1 MDYQVLYRKYRPSN
15 FDELMGQDHIVRLLK
30 NSVIENK
37 LAHTYLFT
45 GPRGTGKTSSARIF
59 ARTINCENPKDGLPC
74 GKCASCANFNSS
86 PDIVEIDAASNT
98 GVDNIRNIIE
108 EVMIAP
114 SSMKYKVYIM
124 DEVHMLSKSAW
135 NAFLKVLEEPPEYV
149 VFILATTD
157 VQNVPVTVLS
167 RCQRLDFRRI
177 DRPKIV
183 DNLSKVCKAEKIKIT
198 DDALEEISYLA
209 DGGMRDALSILDQL
223 SKAADK
229 IDIDVIKNNYG
240 TVTIDEINELYNN
253 ILHNDIDALVNNLN
267 NIKMTGIDIKI
278 LINKMLDCYVEKAV
292 DMKKRNLST
301 IAFNQIK
308 KLIETLNEISGK
320 LNYSSNGFLMLELEL
335 ISFINDDETK
345 LSTREINQIIS
356 REIRE
361 NDRQVN
367 VNDCIESDENGHYKM
382 CDEFINIRI
391 NNAFVNASKD
401 YKLDAHEKW
410 VNFLN
415 EIKTQTIKEFNSLV
429 DKTVV
434 QVASDTNM
442 IIVCKNET
450 TKLIGNNKLYDIEN
464 KFNDI
469 NKSKYSFIF
478 ITEKEWKELLSNF
491 DKDKKYKI
499 QKEDKYVNDKS
510 DTVSLA
516 ESLFDDQIEVK

>member
-59 ARTINCENPKDGLPC
+59 AKTINCEDPKDGIPC
-74 GKCASCANFNSS
+74 GECAACQNFNSS

-114 SSMKYKVYIM
+114 SFMKYKVYIM

-157 VQNVPVTVLS
+157 VQNVPITVLS

-177 DRPKIV
+177 DRNRIV
-183 DNLSKVCKAEKIKIT
+183 DNLKKVCKSEGIKAT
-198 DDALEEISYLA
+198 DEALEEISYLS

-223 SKAADK
+223 SKASDK

-240 TVTIDEINELYNN
+240 TVTVDEINELYNN
-253 ILHNDIDALVNNLN
+253 ILHNDIDTLVNSLK
-267 NIKMTGIDIKI
+267 NIKLTGIDIKI
-278 LINKMLDCYVEKAV
+278 LINKMLDCYIDKAV

-301 IAFNQIK
+301 QAFNQIK
-308 KLIETLNEISGK
+308 KLIESLNDISGK

-345 LSTREINQIIS
+345 LSSREISQIIS
-356 REIRE
+356 REIIDDE
-361 NDRQVN
+361 CQVD
-367 VNDCIESDENGHYKM
+367 VNQYIDKNTHYNM
-382 CDEFINIRI
+382 CEEFINIRI
-391 NNAFVNASKD
+391 NNSFVNASKD
-401 YKLDAHEKW
+401 YKQTCHDLWIKFMD
-410 VNFLN
+410 
-415 EIKTQTIKEFNSLV
+415 EINNMKLKEFNLLV
-429 DKTVV
+429 GKTMV
-434 QVASDTNM
+434 QVASDNN
-442 IIVCKNET
+442 ILLVSKSESV
-450 TKLIGNNKLYDIEN
+450 KLVGNNKLYEIEN
-464 KFNDI
+464 KFNEI
-469 NKSKYSFIF
+469 NNTKYKLIF
-478 ITEKEWKELLSNF
+478 ITEKDWKDLLSNF
-491 DKDKKYKI
+491 DKDKVYKI
-499 QKEDKYVNDKS
+499 MKEDKYVNETA

-516 ESLFDDQIEVK
+516 ESLFDDKIEVK

>member
-59 ARTINCENPKDGLPC
+59 ARTINCEHPVDGIPC
-74 GKCASCANFNSS
+74 GECASCQNFNNS

-98 GVDNIRNIIE
+98 GVDNIRNIID

-114 SSMKYKVYIM
+114 SFMKYKVYIM

-177 DRPKIV
+177 DRNRIV
-183 DNLSKVCKAEKIKIT
+183 DNLRKVCNSENINIT
-198 DDALEEISYLA
+198 DDALDEISYLS

-223 SKAADK
+223 SKASDK

-240 TVTIDEINELYNN
+240 TVTLDEITELYNN
-253 ILHNDIDALVNNLN
+253 ILHNDINTLVNNLN
-267 NIKMTGIDIKI
+267 DIKLTGIDIKI
-278 LINKMLDCYVEKAV
+278 LINKMLDCYIDKAV
-292 DMKKRNLST
+292 EIKKRNLST
-301 IAFNQIK
+301 QAFNQIK
-308 KLIETLNEISGK
+308 KIIETLNDISGK

-335 ISFINDDETK
+335 ISFINDDDTK
-345 LSTREINQIIS
+345 LSNREITQIIS
-356 REIRE
+356 REIIEEECKVDVNQYIE
-361 NDRQVN
+361 NNNHYNMCEEFMSIRVN
-367 VNDCIESDENGHYKM
+367 NT
-382 CDEFINIRI
+382 
-391 NNAFVNASKD
+391 FVNASK
-401 YKLDAHEKW
+401 E
-410 VNFLN
+410 F
-415 EIKTQTIKEFNSLV
+415 KTQCFDMWTKFIDTISKDNIKEFMLLV
-429 DKTVV
+429 GKSIV

-442 IIVCKNET
+442 IIVVKSESI
-450 TKLIGNNKLYDIEN
+450 KLVANNKLYDIES
-464 KFNDI
+464 KFNEI
-469 NKSKYSFIF
+469 NKSKYKMIF
-478 ITEKEWKELLSNF
+478 ITEKEWKDLLSDF
-491 DKDKKYKI
+491 DKNKKYSI
-499 QKEDKYVNDKS
+499 EKEDKYVNDSS

-516 ESLFDDQIEVK
+516 ETLFDDKIEVK

>member
-59 ARTINCENPKDGLPC
+59 AKTINCENPKDGIPC
-74 GKCASCANFNSS
+74 GECAACQNFNSS
-86 PDIVEIDAASNT
+86 TDIVEIDAASNT

-114 SSMKYKVYIM
+114 SFMKYKVYIM

-157 VQNVPVTVLS
+157 VQNVPITVLS

-177 DRPKIV
+177 DRNRIV
-183 DNLSKVCKAEKIKIT
+183 DNLKKVCKSEEIKAT
-198 DDALEEISYLA
+198 DEALEEISYLS

-223 SKAADK
+223 SKASDK

-240 TVTIDEINELYNN
+240 TVTVDEINELYNN
-253 ILHNDIDALVNNLN
+253 ILHNDIDTLVNSLN
-267 NIKMTGIDIKI
+267 NIKLTGIDIKI
-278 LINKMLDCYVEKAV
+278 LINKMLDCYIDKAV

-301 IAFNQIK
+301 QAFNQIK
-308 KLIETLNEISGK
+308 KLIESLNDISGK

-345 LSTREINQIIS
+345 LSSREISQIIS
-356 REIRE
+356 REIIDDE
-361 NDRQVN
+361 RQVD
-367 VNDCIESDENGHYKM
+367 VNQYIDKTAHYNM
-382 CDEFINIRI
+382 CEEFINIRI
-391 NNAFVNASKD
+391 NNSFVNASKD
-401 YKLDAHEKW
+401 HKQTCHDLWIKFMDEINNMKL
-410 VNFLN
+410 
-415 EIKTQTIKEFNSLV
+415 KEFNLLV
-429 DKTVV
+429 GKTMV
-434 QVASDTNM
+434 QVASDNN
-442 IIVCKNET
+442 ILLVSKSESV
-450 TKLIGNNKLYDIEN
+450 KLVGNNKLYEIEN
-464 KFNDI
+464 KFNEI
-469 NKSKYSFIF
+469 NNTKYKLIF
-478 ITEKEWKELLSNF
+478 ITEKDWKDLLSNF
-491 DKDKKYKI
+491 DKDKVYKI
-499 QKEDKYVNDKS
+499 MKEDKYVNETA

-516 ESLFDDQIEVK
+516 ESLFDDKIEVK

>member
-59 ARTINCENPKDGLPC
+59 AKTINCENPKDGIPC
-74 GKCASCANFNSS
+74 GECASCQNFNSS

-114 SSMKYKVYIM
+114 SFMKYKVYIM

-157 VQNVPVTVLS
+157 VQNVPITVLS

-177 DRPKIV
+177 DRNKIV
-183 DNLSKVCKAEKIKIT
+183 DNLKKICKNEGIKAT
-198 DDALEEISYLA
+198 DDALEEISYLS

-223 SKAADK
+223 SKASDK

-240 TVTIDEINELYNN
+240 TVTVDEINELYNN
-253 ILHNDIDALVNNLN
+253 ILHNDIDTLVNSLN
-267 NIKMTGIDIKI
+267 DIKLTGIDIKI
-278 LINKMLDCYVEKAV
+278 LINKMLDCYIDKAV

-301 IAFNQIK
+301 QAFNQIK
-308 KLIETLNEISGK
+308 KLIEALNDISGK

-345 LSTREINQIIS
+345 LSSREISQIIS
-356 REIRE
+356 REIIDNE
-361 NDRQVN
+361 RQVD
-367 VNDCIESDENGHYKM
+367 VNQFIDNSTHYNM

-391 NNAFVNASKD
+391 NNSFVNASKE
-401 YKLDAHEKW
+401 YKQSCHELW
-410 VNFLN
+410 NNFIN
-415 EIKTQTIKEFNSLV
+415 EINDLKLKEFNLLV
-429 DKTVV
+429 GKTIV
-434 QVASDTNM
+434 QVASDNNILLVAKTES
-442 IIVCKNET
+442 V
-450 TKLIGNNKLYDIEN
+450 KLVGNNKLFEIEN
-464 KFNDI
+464 KFNEI
-469 NKSKYSFIF
+469 NKSKYKLIF
-478 ITEKEWKELLSNF
+478 ITEKEWKDLLSSF
-491 DKDKKYKI
+491 DKDKKYKLMN
-499 QKEDKYVNDKS
+499 EDKYVNES
-510 DTVSLA
+510 ADTVSLA
-516 ESLFDDQIEVK
+516 ESLFDDKIEVK

>member
-1 MDYQVLYRKYRPSN
+1 MNYQVLYRKYRPSN
-15 FDELMGQDHIVRLLK
+15 FNELMGQDHIVRLLK

-45 GPRGTGKTSSARIF
+45 GPRGTGKTSTARIF

-74 GKCASCANFNSS
+74 GECASCANFNSS

-157 VQNVPVTVLS
+157 VQNVPITVLS
-167 RCQRLDFRRI
+167 RCQRLDFRRV
-177 DRPKIV
+177 DRNKIV
-183 DNLSKVCKAEKIKIT
+183 DNLKMVCKSENINIT

-223 SKAADK
+223 SKASDK

-240 TVTIDEINELYNN
+240 TVTIDEIMELYNN
-253 ILHNDIDALVNNLN
+253 ILHNDIDLLVNNLN
-267 NIKMTGIDIKI
+267 NIKLTGIDIKI

-292 DMKKRNLST
+292 DMKKRNLSST
-301 IAFNQIK
+301 AFNQIK

-345 LSTREINQIIS
+345 LSSREITQIIS
-356 REIRE
+356 REIIE
-361 NDRQVN
+361 NECQID
-367 VNDCIESDENGHYKM
+367 VNDYINSNENAHYNI

-391 NNAFVNASKD
+391 NNAFVGASKEF
-401 YKLDAHEKW
+401 KMDAHNKW
-410 VNFLN
+410 NNFLR
-415 EIKTQTIKEFNSLV
+415 EIEKQSIKEFNSLIG
-429 DKTVV
+429 KTII
-434 QVASDTNM
+434 QVASEKNM
-442 IIVCKNET
+442 IVVCKNET
-450 TKLIGNNKLYDIEN
+450 TKLIGNSKLFEIEN

-469 NKSKYSFIF
+469 TNSKYNFIF
-478 ITEKEWKELLSNF
+478 ITEKQWKDLLSNF

-499 QKEDKYVNDKS
+499 MKEDKYVNDS
-510 DTVSLA
+510 ADTVSLA
-516 ESLFDDQIEVK
+516 ESLFDDKIEVK